1 MRVFVKENTVWNPLC
16 VSNSSFVTEGVM
28 KEIQLYI
35 LANGKV
41 NHIDIEFENT
51 KVLLSHV
58 DEIRVVAQQAAAH
71 YNAALE
77 CVMKG
82 DKDLYGNSYTPNA
95 RPEPQLICSETAK
108 NATDVPSKN
117 IQKMK
122 SSQSH
127 GQKANNEE
135 EDYWDEQVEGDRMVY
150 DASLEMNK
158 DLVPWKTNK
167 RWAEKF
173 GLNF

>member
-1 MRVFVKENTVWNPLC
+1 ME
-16 VSNSSFVTEGVM
+16 
-28 KEIQLYI
+28 
-35 LANGKV
+35 
-41 NHIDIEFENT
+41 T
-51 KVLLSHV
+51 KTCTAT
-58 DEIRVVAQQAAAH
+58 R
-71 YNAALE
+71 
-77 CVMKG
+77 
-82 DKDLYGNSYTPNA
+82 TP
-95 RPEPQLICSETAK
+95 QT
-108 NATDVPSKN
+108 
-117 IQKMK
+117 
-122 SSQSH
+122 H